1 MFLTLMREAAEV
13 AGLDPDDVRAF
24 VEAHEQ
30 LVEAAEGVFS
40 PGPTLP
46 PSVLSEPRHYVR
58 GRSAYADRY
67 NELRNA
73 LETLDHFKDLPMS
86 TDWRLTPR

>member
-1 MFLTLMREAAEV
+1 MMLLTLMREAAEV

-24 VEAHEQ
+24 VEAHEL
-30 LVEAAEGVFS
+30 LVEAAEGVFM
-40 PGPTLP
+40 PGPGNSGP
-46 PSVLSEPRHYVR
+46 RFYVL
-58 GRSAYADRY
+58 GKSAYADRY
-67 NELRNA
+67 NELRQA

>member
-30 LVEAAEGVFS
+30 LVEAAEGVFM
-40 PGPTLP
+40 PGDHG
-46 PSVLSEPRHYVR
+46 LSGRRFYVR
-58 GRSAYADRY
+58 GRGAYADHY
-67 NELRNA
+67 NALRQA